1 MNGVEFRREDYL
13 FALRKW
19 VLIRDVNDGDI
30 RLKDH
35 DFNAQNLISR
45 SGFQLGFFDEFAKKE
60 DSYLRTINPKDQ
72 SDENRLRNAQYIKCA
87 VFMNATRHTK
97 SGMSGMVFRTK
108 PIVELGS
115 SIDYLVNN
123 VDGNGMR
130 IVQQVKSTTDNNIAV
145 GRHGL
150 FVDFVS
156 SVGSS
161 SVKDVANGNKAFI
174 TEYKA
179 EQIINW
185 KTETFGSINKLS
197 MVVLEEVEEIAIGEF
212 ETQKHVLHRV
222 LKLVD
227 GLYVVEV
234 HRTEKQDKQDDINT
248 VETFEPKNGRGQRLD
263 FIPFLFVGSENNDFD
278 IDLPPL
284 YDIAVVNIGHY
295 RNSADVEEN
304 SFFASQMT
312 LTATGMTEQWI
323 NDVWKGKAQVG
334 SRAVLTG
341 PVGANFGSIQAKE
354 SNLAL
359 ALMEDKQKQMVQL
372 GAKLIEPSTS
382 IKTATQS
389 QIDSAD
395 NSSVL
400 SNIADN
406 VEDAYITCIS
416 WVQMFMNDSTDFD
429 FSMNKK
435 FGVSSL
441 GAQEIV
447 ALLNTWQNGGISY
460 QTFFKNLQ
468 KGEIIASDKTQE
480 EEKRLIDS
488 EDTGGDV

>member
-1 MNGVEFRREDYL
+1 MNGVEFKRADYL

-19 VLIRDVNDGDI
+19 TLIRDVNDGDI
-30 RLKDH
+30 KLKDH
-35 DFNAQNLISR
+35 DYNVQNITS
-45 SGFQLGFFDEFAKKE
+45 SPGYQLNYLDQYGKRE
-60 DSYLRTINPKDQ
+60 DSYLRRISPNDTSVDNI
-72 SDENRLRNAQYIKCA
+72 LRNAQYIKCA
-87 VFMNATRHTK
+87 VFLNATRHTK

-108 PIVELGS
+108 PIVQLGPN
-115 SIDYLVNN
+115 IEYLENN

-130 IVQQVKSTTDNNIAV
+130 LVQQVKSTTDNDIAV

-156 SVGSS
+156 ATEGAS
-161 SVKDVANGNKAFI
+161 SVTDVANGNKAYI

-179 EQIINW
+179 ERIINW
-185 KTETFGSINKLS
+185 KTESFGSINKLS
-197 MVVLEEVEEIAIGEF
+197 MVVLEEIEDVSTDDFGTE
-212 ETQKHVLHRV
+212 QQVMHRV
-222 LKLVD
+222 LRLVD
-227 GLYVVEV
+227 GLYVVEI
-234 HRTEKQDKQDDINT
+234 HRNT
-248 VETFEPKNGRGQRLD
+248 VTDGKNIETISKFEPKDGKGKRLD
-263 FIPFLFVGSENNDFD
+263 YIPFVFAGSENNDYD
-278 IDLPPL
+278 IDLAPL

-312 LTATGMTEQWI
+312 LTVSGMTEQWI
-323 NDVWKGKAQVG
+323 KDVWKGQAQVG

-341 PVGANFGSIQAKE
+341 PEGASFGSIQATE
-354 SNLAL
+354 SNLAR

-372 GAKLIEPSTS
+372 GAKLIEPGTS

-395 NSSVL
+395 NSSIL

-416 WVQMFMNDSTDFD
+416 WVQMFMNDSVDFE
-429 FSMNKK
+429 FAMNKK

-447 ALLNTWQNGGISY
+447 ALLNTWQSGGISY
-460 QTFFKNLQ
+460 ETFFKNLQ
-468 KGEIIASDKTQE
+468 KGEIIASDKTEE

-488 EDTGGDV
+488 EDTGGEI